1 MENNIMMENIKNVK
15 STKEYNENL
24 FLVLQAAL
32 EISDES
38 IIRQATNELV
48 NFNQKML
55 HKICHEIVTFDCEY
69 EDIFQNVVIAFIVTV
84 RREASK
90 PDAVFKGSIFT
101 STKNEAKKLIFEETT
116 EVTKSYTTKKRHIR
130 EALSAATDQDGNMD
144 PDKFDYAMIT
154 KNNFKKEELKDNI
167 GYEDSAEDIAI
178 KNIDNESC
186 KKILS
191 TCFKKANL
199 SKIDR
204 KLVSLRVINE
214 ITWEDLGKM
223 FGMTHAGVRKRY
235 IKAAGKLRD
244 ALIEMGYSDISY
256 IDIA

>member
-1 MENNIMMENIKNVK
+1 MENIKNVK
-15 STKEYNENL
+15 NTKEYNENL

-32 EISDES
+32 EISDDS

-48 NFNQKML
+48 KFNSKML

-69 EDIFQNVVIAFIVTV
+69 EDIYQNVVIAFITTL
-84 RREASK
+84 RKEASK
-90 PDAVFKGSIFT
+90 PDTVFKGSLFT

-116 EVTKSYTTKKRHIR
+116 EVSKSYTTKKRHIR
-130 EALSAATDQDGNMD
+130 EALTAATDQDGNMD
-144 PDKFDYAMIT
+144 PDKFDFEMKS
-154 KNNFKKEELKDNI
+154 KNNFKKEELNDNI
-167 GYEDSAEDIAI
+167 AFEASAEDIAF
-178 KNIDNESC
+178 KNIDDESC

-191 TCFKKANL
+191 ACFKKANL
-199 SKIDR
+199 SKSDR
-204 KLVSLRVINE
+204 KLISLRVINE

-223 FGMTHAGVRKRY
+223 FGMTHVGARKKY

-244 ALIEMGYSDISY
+244 ALIEMGYPDISY